1 MGRLDGK
8 VAIITGGGSGFGEA
22 TSRLFAKEG
31 AKVIIADCIVHE
43 GGEATIE
50 AIIKDIKAAGGE
62 VTFVKTDVSKL
73 ADAEK
78 MVKTAVSTYGKL
90 DVLFNNAGIQGPMGI
105 NVADYPIEEGN
116 RIIDI
121 NFKGVW
127 YGIRYAIPEMIRAGG
142 GSIISTASIC
152 AFNSCN
158 GAAIYSAT
166 KGAVAALSI
175 TVANEYARRGIR
187 CNTINPSSA
196 RTPLH
201 ANFLKSEI
209 GQKVFQTIAD
219 QIPMGRTCE
228 PADIAYAAL
237 FLASDESKYI
247 TGTDLMVDGGWRTRG
262 LQSG

>member
-1 MGRLDGK
+1 MGRLHNK

-31 AKVIIADCIVHE
+31 AKVVIADFAVHKD
-43 GGEATIE
+43 GEAAIE
-50 AIIKDIKAAGGE
+50 AIINDIKAAGGE
-62 VTFVKTDVSKL
+62 ATFVKVDVSKS
-73 ADAEK
+73 ADAQR
-78 MVKTAVSTYGKL
+78 MVKTAVHTYGRL
-90 DVLFNNAGIQGPMGI
+90 DILFNNAGIQGPMGI
-105 NVADYPIEEGN
+105 NLADYPEDEGH
-116 RIIDI
+116 RIIDV

-127 YGIRYAIPEMIRAGG
+127 FGMKHAIPEMIKSGG

-158 GAAIYSAT
+158 GSGIYSAS
-166 KGAVAALSI
+166 KGAVVALSI
-175 TVANEYARRGIR
+175 TVANEYARHGIR

-201 ANFLKSEI
+201 KAVLEREA
-209 GQKVFQTIAD
+209 GQKVFKTIAD
-219 QIPMGRTCE
+219 QIPIGRTCE
-228 PADIAYAAL
+228 PDDVAYTAL

-247 TGTDLMVDGGWRTRG
+247 TGTDIMVDGGWRTRG